1 MTTEQKIRHLYLRA
15 GFGLSPAEWGQM
27 RKLSLKQ
34 AIDKLFEK
42 TSAKPISMPEMYI
55 PDEDEIQKM
64 GKEKREELQKQAKRL
79 TAKVNG
85 DWLEK
90 MISSDGSPLVEKMA
104 MFWHGHFA
112 CEPKL
117 FHLATQQ
124 VNMIR
129 SLALGNFKDM
139 VLAISKDAA
148 MILYLNNQQNRK
160 DRPNENY
167 ARELMELFTIGRGN
181 YSEQDVKE
189 AARAFTGWF
198 CDKKTG
204 AFQFKEKAHDN
215 GNKTFM
221 GKSGNFDGGDIVNM
235 ILAKKETAIFIARK
249 LYRFFVNEMKAEE
262 KRVAELADFFYKSNY
277 DIAKTMRYL
286 FEAEWFYE
294 DGHAGAKIKSPIEL
308 LVGMAKVLKLK
319 VENEEAW
326 LFPQRALGQI
336 LFMPPNVAGWPG
348 GKTWIDNST
357 LMLRLNFAGMI
368 FEKADVAFKVK
379 DSPKAAAKGQALKK
393 MDLSADLSELQK
405 AFGKLPAD
413 KIGQELA
420 TYLIPL
426 SVKLD
431 DEAFAKYVGSASTS
445 EDKLKAWTLIIMS
458 LPEFQLM

>member
-1 MTTEQKIRHLYLRA
+1 MTTEQKIRHLYQRA
-15 GFGLSPAEWGQM
+15 GFGLSPNEWVQL

-42 TSAKPISMPEMYI
+42 ISSKPIPMPEMDI
-55 PDEDEIQKM
+55 PEEDEIQKM
-64 GKEKREELQKQAKRL
+64 VKEKREELQKRAKRL

-90 MISSDGSPLVEKMA
+90 MINPDYSPLVEKMA
-104 MFWHGHFA
+104 LFWHGHFA

-117 FHLATQQ
+117 FYLATKQ
-124 VNMIR
+124 VNTLR
-129 SLALGNFKDM
+129 SLALGNFKDL

-181 YSEQDVKE
+181 YSENDVKE

-204 AFQFKEKAHDN
+204 TFQFKEKAHDN
-215 GNKTFM
+215 GSKTFM
-221 GKSGNFDGGDIVNM
+221 GKTGNFDGGDVVN
-235 ILAKKETAIFIARK
+235 ILLAKKETAIFIARK
-249 LYRFFVNEMKAEE
+249 LYRFFVNEMKTDE

-286 FEAEWFYE
+286 FESEWFY
-294 DGHAGAKIKSPIEL
+294 DDSCTGAKIKSPIEL

-326 LFPQRALGQI
+326 LFPQRALGQV
-336 LFMPPNVAGWPG
+336 LFVPPNVAGWPG

-357 LMLRLNFAGMI
+357 LLLRLNFAGMI
-368 FEKADVAFKVK
+368 FEKADVGFRLK
-379 DSPKAAAKGQALKK
+379 DSPKAAAKGEALKK
-393 MDLSADLSELQK
+393 MSLSADLSELQK

-420 TYLIPL
+420 AYLIPL
-426 SVKLD
+426 SVRLD
-431 DEAFAKYVGSASTS
+431 DEAFAKYVGAAQTA